1 MECTY
6 ESLLTIGTL
15 DQNALLIRRPVP
27 EIDSLSNATNLTPPM
42 PASLLDI
49 ENIVLKYHLIQ
60 RFFIRTAGEEAF
72 CKKTGQR
79 DRQNDRMRQTR
90 RPTTRVGIA
99 SEPITNGVDEQSLLT

>member
-1 MECTY
+1 MYTKRWNVHT
-6 ESLLTIGTL
+6 SLLTIGTL

-27 EIDSLSNATNLTPPM
+27 EIYSLSNATNLTPPM

-72 CKKTGQR
+72 CKKNWT
-79 DRQNDRMRQTR
+79 DRQTDR
-90 RPTTRVGIA
+90 TT
-99 SEPITNGVDEQSLLT
+99 E